1 MRQATDV
8 LQQLLPTFSPHDHQR
23 MQQMNMPFAGHLF
36 FRNVV
41 TQELLGDC
49 EAPILYWMG
58 KEIGATYQ
66 IHEAEDLI
74 LAFIQLGLG
83 KLEIT
88 SCTAKRIE
96 YLLTHPHLTMQ
107 TTNRLERTL
116 QFETGF
122 IAGSISQWLER
133 ETDAT
138 LTLLAR
144 DQKKEPTAHI
154 QVVISG

>member
-1 MRQATDV
+1 MRQATDI
-8 LQQLLPTFSPHDHQR
+8 LQQLLPEFSVYDRQR
-23 MQQMNMPFAGHLF
+23 LQQMNMPFAGHLF

-58 KEIGATYQ
+58 KEIGETYH
-66 IHEAEDLI
+66 IHAAEDLI

-83 KLEIT
+83 KLELT
-88 SCTAKRIE
+88 LCTARQIE

-122 IAGSISQWLER
+122 IAGSIGKWLER
-133 ETDAT
+133 ESNAT
-138 LTLLAR
+138 LTLLGK
-144 DQKKEPTAHI
+144 DKKKEPTAHI

>member
-8 LQQLLPTFSPHDHQR
+8 LQQLLPTFSPHDRQR

-49 EAPILYWMG
+49 EGPILYWMG
-58 KEIGATYQ
+58 KEIGETYH
-66 IHEAEDLI
+66 IHAAEDMI

-83 KLEIT
+83 KLELI
-88 SCTAKRIE
+88 SCTAKQIE

-122 IAGSISQWLER
+122 LGGSIGNWLER
-133 ETDAT
+133 ETNAT
-138 LTLLAR
+138 LTLLEK
-144 DQKKEPTAHI
+144 DKKKEPTAHI